1 MGLSGVRSQQVAAV
15 YDRWQVE
22 TGGNLAEFFVRTG
35 NNYVELTDTLDSE
48 QVTGESNVTGIRSFL
63 SNRCESFNR

>member
-35 NNYVELTDTLDSE
+35 NNHVELTDTLDSE
-48 QVTGESNVTGIRSFL
+48 QVAGESNVTGIRSFL
-63 SNRCESFNR
+63 NNRCESFNR